1 MKSLLACLLWLPLFA
16 FAPIAV
22 AQDAAW
28 DNSPH
33 AAALAAQAAQ
43 LKPLVEQLTPQE
55 WIAKGAPQT
64 YLTQL
69 DRAKLDLD
77 ALTSTAAQLDKQP
90 NKLTLALDTYFKLQ
104 TIEWE
109 FETLIDAVRKYQNP
123 AVADLMTSVLRGN
136 SANRDG
142 LREFI
147 TDLAARK
154 EQEFTIVD
162 QDAQSCR
169 AQLSKIP
176 TATTRRSTK

>member
-1 MKSLLACLLWLPLFA
+1 MKSLLICLLGLPVVAL
-16 FAPIAV
+16 

-33 AAALAAQAAQ
+33 AAQLADQAAR
-43 LKPLVEQLTPQE
+43 LKPLVEQLKPQE
-55 WIAKGAPQT
+55 WVANGAPQT
-64 YLTQL
+64 YVTQL
-69 DRAKLDLD
+69 ERARQDLD
-77 ALTSTAAQLDKQP
+77 GLTNAAAQLDRQP
-90 NKLTLALDTYFKLQ
+90 NKLTLALDTYFRLQ

-147 TDLAARK
+147 TDLALRK
-154 EQEFTIVD
+154 EQEFTVVD
-162 QDAQSCR
+162 KDLQSCR
-169 AQLSKIP
+169 VQVSKIP